1 MKTEYLLIEL
11 FQTSHLTMDTFDRH
25 LYSPLMATDEWI
37 TNPDLNK
44 KYKEILSENPE
55 LSDLLDT
62 AMTSLYAVYNK
73 LAEIYPNH

>member
-1 MKTEYLLIEL
+1 MQNKSLLIEL
-11 FQTSHLTMDTFDRH
+11 FQTSYLTMDTFDRH

-73 LAEIYPNH
+73 LADIHINN